1 MRDFKTLKVWQKS
14 HVLAVSLYRVT
25 GNFPKE
31 EIYGL
36 ASQVRR
42 AAVSIPANIA
52 EGCGKDSE
60 AEFDR
65 YLQIAG
71 GSASELGYHLLL
83 CHDIGLLRSQ
93 DCESFGEKVSEI
105 KKMLTTLLKKIRS
118 RSEPNG

>member
-25 GNFPKE
+25 EYFPRE

-36 ASQVRR
+36 TSQVRR

-71 GSASELGYHLLL
+71 E
-83 CHDIGLLRSQ
+83 
-93 DCESFGEKVSEI
+93 VSEI